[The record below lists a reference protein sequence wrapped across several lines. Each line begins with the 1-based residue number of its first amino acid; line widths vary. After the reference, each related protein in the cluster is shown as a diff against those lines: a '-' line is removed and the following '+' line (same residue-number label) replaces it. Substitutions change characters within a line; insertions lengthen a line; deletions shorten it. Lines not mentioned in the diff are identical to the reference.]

1 MAEQI
6 SGRAAGRKL
15 VETIRIFVG
24 RATSGLTS
32 RIHDVEA
39 ALKTV
44 PSIEMVRNEVART
57 VAAIPPSSAKLDM
70 EEVRLILDA
79 AIARYELDVERRVSA
94 RVESV
99 LASHTARIPVDG
111 KQGPPGAP
119 GKDGKDGVDGI
130 NGKDGAGIEAFD
142 VETED
147 SGRFLVVRITFGGQ
161 TYEKRLQLGTV
172 IYRGVY
178 SNGMKAMMGDS
189 VTFGGN
195 YWTAMEDTE
204 DKPGDSPAWKLVVR
218 RGRDGKDGKDG
229 KSYVDNSPS

>member
-1 MAEQI
+1 MPPGKARQQNLRLQI
-6 SGRAAGRKL
+6 AAAAAGVAL
-15 VETIRIFVG
+15 IGGAGANLRI
-24 RATSGLTS
+24 A
-32 RIHDVEA
+32 
-39 ALKTV
+39 
-44 PSIEMVRNEVART
+44 
-57 VAAIPPSSAKLDM
+57 
-70 EEVRLILDA
+70 ILDLQQ
-79 AIARYELDVERRVSA
+79 RKVSWFN
-94 RVESV
+94 ES
-99 LASHTARIPVDG
+99 
-111 KQGPPGAP
+111 
-119 GKDGKDGVDGI
+119 
-130 NGKDGAGIEAFD
+130 AGIEAFD